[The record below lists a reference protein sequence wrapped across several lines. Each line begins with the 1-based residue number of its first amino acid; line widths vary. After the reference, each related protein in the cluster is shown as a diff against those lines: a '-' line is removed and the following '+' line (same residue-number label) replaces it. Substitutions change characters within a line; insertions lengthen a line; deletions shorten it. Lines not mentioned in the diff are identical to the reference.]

1 MATLALMAVGAAV
14 GSAALPA
21 GAGFLGTVLT
31 GAQIGSALGGVL
43 GGLLDQRLLGSGSAA
58 VSGPRLQDLRL
69 TASTEGAPI
78 PRLFGS
84 LRLGGQVLWAARF
97 LERSTTRKV
106 SGGKGAPSAKTTEYS
121 YSLSF
126 AVGLCEGP
134 ISSVGRFWADGQ
146 PMSMEGVTWRLH
158 RGDEDQ
164 LPDPLI
170 LAIEGADSA
179 PAYRGLAYVVFE
191 DLPLAEFGN
200 RIPQISVEVS
210 RASADESSPAQL
222 LRGVTLIPGAGEW
235 TLNADPVVL
244 DGPESPV
251 ASPAEFAAAEGRST
265 IPNLNASLEN
275 ADLIVALDQLQ
286 DQAPNL
292 ESVALVASWFGSDL
306 RCGSCEIRPG
316 VEHSA
321 RAESRKPWA
330 AGGVGRRSGARLLA
344 QDSNGRAVY
353 GGTPADAGVAS
364 AIRELRRR
372 GLRVVFYPFIMMELV
387 SGNAR
392 PDPWTGASSQPAFP
406 WRGRITLSTAPGRP
420 GSPDQT
426 PAAAAEVASFFG
438 SASPGDF
445 GAWNGST
452 IPYSGPA
459 EWSLRR
465 QILHYAHLCKAAG
478 GVDAFLIG
486 SELRSLTQIRSAAST
501 YPAVTALKALAAD
514 VRSILG
520 PATKLSYAADWS
532 EYFGHQPAD
541 GSGDAHFHLDP
552 LWADSNIDFVG
563 IDNYFPLSDWREGA
577 THLDSSYGSIQNP
590 EYLRANVEGGEG
602 YDWHYASE
610 ADRSAQLRTPITDG
624 AYGEPWIFRPKDVR
638 NWWSRA
644 HHDRPGGV
652 RSATP
657 TSWLPQSK
665 PIWFTECG
673 CPAVDKG
680 TNQPNVFYDPKSS
693 ESLLP
698 HFSTGSRDDSLQ
710 RAYLSALLSYWS
722 DPANNPPGFLDAS
735 NIHVWTWDAR
745 PYPHFP
751 LRSDL
756 WSDSSNWALGHW
768 LTGRLGSAPLAAV
781 VREICAAAG
790 EPDPDLARLEGSVAG
805 YALDRPMSAREA
817 LTPLGLVHGFD
828 ALESAG
834 RLSFVPRGAPPVARL
849 TEADLI
855 APEDSESE
863 IWSLIRAQESDL
875 PASVRLVH
883 IRPESEDRRGA
894 AEASAP
900 GAMGRRVESLEAPL
914 ALDASTAKLVAE
926 RWLAEAWAGRERARF
941 ALAPSRLGLQ
951 PGDVVAFAP
960 EGASEALYRIDRLED
975 ALSLQVEAT
984 RVEPPVHRAAVLAAP
999 APMSPSQSPPGPL
1012 IGELADLPMGPGGA
1026 TAPLWAAAFSTPW
1039 RGPALLWREA
1049 GAGEWSLAARLESPA
1064 VMGRL
1069 LEPLRP
1075 SSPHLWTRGPGLLVG
1090 LSGGDQAPPL
1100 LGRPASSV
1108 FNGANAAAIKTPSG
1122 RWEILQFAAAR
1133 LESAGV
1139 WRLGPLLRG
1148 RSGTEFLCAETIPA
1162 GSRFLLLDEAVT
1174 PIPEAPAGLTRRWR
1188 LAPSSLSWA
1197 DSRALLLEATP
1208 ESAFLRPWTPARLRA
1223 RLQPSGDLAVSWL
1236 RRSRGYADGWSEP
1249 GEPPLNEEREEY
1261 RLEIRSGGALR
1272 RAASLTT
1279 PSFLYTASA
1288 RAADGADF
1296 PLEIA
1301 VAQVSATFGP
1311 GPFTELRVSD

>member
-1 MATLALMAVGAAV
+1 MA
-14 GSAALPA
+14 
-21 GAGFLGTVLT
+21 
-31 GAQIGSALGGVL
+31 
-43 GGLLDQRLLGSGSAA
+43 R
-58 VSGPRLQDLRL
+58 
-69 TASTEGAPI
+69 
-78 PRLFGS
+78 
-84 LRLGGQVLWAARF
+84 
-97 LERSTTRKV
+97 
-106 SGGKGAPSAKTTEYS
+106 
-121 YSLSF
+121 
-126 AVGLCEGP
+126 
-134 ISSVGRFWADGQ
+134 
-146 PMSMEGVTWRLH
+146 
-158 RGDEDQ
+158 
-164 LPDPLI
+164 
-170 LAIEGADSA
+170 
-179 PAYRGLAYVVFE
+179 
-191 DLPLAEFGN
+191 
-200 RIPQISVEVS
+200 
-210 RASADESSPAQL
+210 SPANCSRQPSS
-222 LRGVTLIPGAGEW
+222 R
-235 TLNADPVVL
+235 
-244 DGPESPV
+244 
-251 ASPAEFAAAEGRST
+251 RSK
-265 IPNLNASLEN
+265 ISK
-275 ADLIVALDQLQ
+275 
-286 DQAPNL
+286 
-292 ESVALVASWFGSDL
+292 
-306 RCGSCEIRPG
+306 
-316 VEHSA
+316 A
-321 RAESRKPWA
+321 RARNP
-330 AGGVGRRSGARLLA
+330 R
-344 QDSNGRAVY
+344 
-353 GGTPADAGVAS
+353 TP
-364 AIRELRRR
+364 
-372 GLRVVFYPFIMMELV
+372 LRVVFYPFIMMELV

-438 SASPGDF
+438 SAAPGDF

-657 TSWLPQSK
+657 TSWPPQSK

-781 VREICAAAG
+781 VRELCRSSG
-790 EPDPDLARLEGSVAG
+790 VEPDVSRLEGDVEG
-805 YALDRPMSAREA
+805 YVVDRIMSARQAIEPLSA
-817 LTPLGLVHGFD
+817 LRQFDGAESGGVIKFTLRRRAERAAIPISDLVAGGEQAQGPLLL
-828 ALESAG
+828 A
-834 RLSFVPRGAPPVARL
+834 
-849 TEADLI
+849 
-855 APEDSESE
+855 
-863 IWSLIRAQESDL
+863 RAQESELPGVVKLGLSDAGGEYRRGSVEARRPTARSQGVALYDAPVVMDEAGARLAAEAILADAWVQRETATASLPPEALGIEPGDVLEVEDGGRPLRLRLTAASWAWERPVKGVMTDL
-875 PASVRLVH
+875 GLYAGGVAPSVTPRPPAAPPASVRPVAWFLDLPL
-883 IRPESEDRRGA
+883 IGGD
-894 AEASAP
+894 
-900 GAMGRRVESLEAPL
+900 EAPHAPTIAAFAAPWPGVSVL
-914 ALDASTAKLVAE
+914 RSATGEGYVEAALVDRPATLG
-926 RWLAEAWAGRERARF
+926 RLTTDLPAGSAQIWQRGPDLTVTLLGG
-941 ALAPSRLGLQ
+941 ALAS
-951 PGDVVAFAP
+951 
-960 EGASEALYRIDRLED
+960 ASEA
-975 ALSLQVEAT
+975 
-984 RVEPPVHRAAVLAAP
+984 AVY
-999 APMSPSQSPPGPL
+999 
-1012 IGELADLPMGPGGA
+1012 E
-1026 TAPLWAAAFSTPW
+1026 
-1039 RGPALLWREA
+1039 
-1049 GAGEWSLAARLESPA
+1049 
-1064 VMGRL
+1064 
-1069 LEPLRP
+1069 
-1075 SSPHLWTRGPGLLVG
+1075 
-1090 LSGGDQAPPL
+1090 
-1100 LGRPASSV
+1100 
-1108 FNGANAAAIKTPSG
+1108 GANAAARESPSG
-1122 RWEILQFAAAR
+1122 DWEILQFQEAELVAEKTWALR
-1133 LESAGV
+1133 L
-1139 WRLGPLLRG
+1139 LLRG
-1148 RSGTEFLCAETIPA
+1148 RRGTEHAIGAPTPA
-1162 GSRFLLLDEAVT
+1162 GARFFLL
-1174 PIPEAPAGLTRRWR
+1174 
-1188 LAPSSLSWA
+1188 
-1197 DSRALLLEATP
+1197 DSRALRQPDLPLGARGLPQYWRWGPANRAHDHASYETAQMT
-1208 ESAFLRPWTPARLRA
+1208 FQGVGLRPYAPARLRA
-1223 RLQPSGDLAVSWL
+1223 SLQSSGDLAVSWS
-1236 RRSRGYADGWSEP
+1236 RRSRGDADAWLTA
-1249 GEPPLNEEREEY
+1249 EPPLNEEREDY

-1272 RAASLTT
+1272 RAASLAT

-1301 VAQVSATFGP
+1301 VAQVSATYGP
-1311 GPFTELRVSD
+1311 GIATRIIVHG